1 MTVLTRI
8 KNNQVTDNTIEYQK
22 LKDGTLVGSKFN
34 ANLTL
39 NSNVTILG
47 NLTVANSFAQLNS
60 INTYINDPVVV
71 FNNNYTGSPTYDIG
85 ILVNRNLSSLAPY
98 GSVNAAFVW
107 KEADSAFH
115 GIMTTETGTT
125 TGAINNSGF
134 ANLFIGNITANTTTI
149 RDTTDTTS
157 ATTGVLQVTGG
168 VGIGKNLFVASNIAT
183 TGAGLTTGN
192 TTAYVFNENATTLYM
207 GRSATTVSIG
217 AGSGTTTI
225 NNGLITTGV
234 TTLNSNL
241 VAASGTNSTT
251 NNTGALVVVGGVG
264 IANDVNIGGYIDVDG
279 IGRVHG
285 NLVADSG
292 AVSTNSTTGALVVV
306 GGTGITGAVNIDG
319 VTTVSNTTQSTTAL
333 DGALI
338 VSGGTGI
345 AKNLNVG
352 GNVVITGNLTVNGT
366 QTIIGTTDLAIT
378 DAVINLHTYANLAP
392 LSSNDGKDIG
402 LKFHYYDY
410 QDEHAFLG
418 LSQDLY
424 LEWYD
429 SGREGVGNVFIG
441 NTYGRVK
448 AGEFWAANT
457 TASTDTAT
465 GAVRVEGGV
474 GIKGNING
482 GNAVFKAINNTP
494 IGNATAST
502 ARFTTVVTTDVLTS
516 VGNIVGNS
524 NTASSDI
531 TTGALVLT
539 GTGGA
544 GIGGKVFTGDTIT
557 AYGNIVAAS
566 GTNSTNTTTGA
577 LVVTGGAGIMANLH
591 VGGSSVFNSNQTAG
605 FNTVVKGKTDQT
617 LIWARAGNAYD
628 QVLIGNSAVVA
639 NLVQGA
645 KLHINSTDSM
655 IVPTG
660 TNAQRPSSTGGTDV
674 TGMFRY
680 NTTISALEVYDG
692 AEWDA
697 ITTQFTVIVAEQFNG
712 DDTTTVF
719 NMAGSSSTA
728 ACIVSINGVIQI
740 PTTAY
745 AVGGPGSNVLT
756 FTEAPAT
763 GDVIDVRR
771 LATTSVV
778 TGIASTNG
786 YMQVLVDNNGAYIY
800 SGVASTTPT
809 TQWNTLGAEVN
820 LRANTLAVADNSL
833 TMIDYFLANTYSS
846 AEYTVT
852 STIRNTNIREI
863 AKILAV
869 HNNTTAT
876 ISTYG
881 VICTAGN
888 ALTNFEANIVGGNV
902 RLYANV
908 TNSNTIIR
916 VDSVYQAI

>member
-134 ANLFIGNITANTTTI
+134 ANLFIGNTYANTVTI
-149 RDTTDTTS
+149 RDTVDSTS
-157 ATTGVLQVTGG
+157 ATSGVLQVAGG
-168 VGIGKNLFVASNIAT
+168 VGIAKALFVGGNIILDD
-183 TGAGLTTGN
+183 AGLTTSN
-192 TTAYVFNENATTLYM
+192 TTAYLFNETVTTLNI
-207 GRSATTVSIG
+207 GRSATTVSLG
-217 AGSGTTTI
+217 AGTGTTTI
-225 NNGLITTGV
+225 NNNLGIAGV
-234 TTLNSNL
+234 TTFTGNL
-241 VAASGTNSTT
+241 VGASTTDSSSTSTGSIVTLGGLGVAKNITATSAQITAIGNAAPGTGAFTTLTASGLTTVTNATQSTSASD
-251 NNTGALVVVGGVG
+251 GALVV
-264 IANDVNIGGYIDVDG
+264 
-279 IGRVHG
+279 
-285 NLVADSG
+285 
-292 AVSTNSTTGALVVV
+292 T
-306 GGTGITGAVNIDG
+306 
-319 VTTVSNTTQSTTAL
+319 
-333 DGALI
+333 
-338 VSGGTGI
+338 GGTGI

-352 GNVVITGNLTVNGT
+352 GNVVITGNLTVNGQ

-392 LSSNDGKDIG
+392 LTTNDGKDIG
-402 LKFHYYDY
+402 IKFHYYDY

-429 SGREGVGNVFIG
+429 SGREGVGNVFTG
-441 NTYGRVK
+441 NTYGRIK

-457 TASTDTAT
+457 TAATSSVT
-465 GAVRVEGGV
+465 GALRVAGGAGIAERLYV
-474 GIKGNING
+474 GAGIQSTK
-482 GNAVFKAINNTP
+482 
-494 IGNATAST
+494 IGNVTPET
-502 ARFTTVVTTDVLTS
+502 GVFTTAVTTGVLTS
-516 VGNIVGNS
+516 AGNIVGNS
-524 NTASSDI
+524 NTASSST

-539 GTGGA
+539 GVGGA
-544 GIGGKVFTGDTIT
+544 GIGGKVYTGDTIT
-557 AYGNIVAAS
+557 AGGNIVAVS

-577 LVVTGGAGIMANLH
+577 VVVRGGLGVTAN
-591 VGGSSVFNSNQTAG
+591 VFLGNAVTINSTKTAG
-605 FNTVVKGKTDQT
+605 QDFIVKGRTDET
-617 LIWARAGNAYD
+617 LIWARPGATYD
-628 QVLIGNSAVVA
+628 QVVIGNSAVVA
-639 NLVQGA
+639 NLVTGA
-645 KLHINSTDSM
+645 KLYINSSDSM
-655 IVPTG
+655 IIPVG
-660 TNAQRPSSTGGTDV
+660 TTAQRPSNSGGSDV
-674 TGMFRY
+674 IGMFRF
-680 NTTISALEVYDG
+680 NQTQTALEVYNG
-692 AEWDA
+692 ADWDI
-697 ITTQFTVIVAEQFNG
+697 ITTQFTVITSETFNG
-712 DDTTTVF
+712 NDSTSVF
-719 NMAGSSSTA
+719 TLAGTSTTA
-728 ACIVSINGVIQI
+728 ATVVAINGVLQI

-745 AVGGPGSNVLT
+745 SVSGTTLT

-778 TGIASTNG
+778 TGISSTNG
-786 YMQVLVDNNGAYIY
+786 YMQLTADNNGAYVY
-800 SGVASTTPT
+800 TGSTTTTPT
-809 TQWNTLGAEVN
+809 TQWNTVGAEVN
-820 LRANTLAVADNSL
+820 LRANTLVVADNNL
-833 TMIDYFLANTYSS
+833 TQIDYFLANTYSS

-863 AKILAV
+863 AKILLV

-888 ALTNFEANIVGGNV
+888 SLTNFEANIISGNV
-902 RLYANV
+902 QLYANV
-908 TNSNTIIR
+908 TNSNTIVR

>member
-98 GSVNAAFVW
+98 GAVNAALVW
-107 KEADSAFH
+107 KEADSAFV

-125 TGAINNSGF
+125 TGSINNSGF
-134 ANLFIGNITANTTTI
+134 ANLFIGNTYANTVTI
-149 RDTTDTTS
+149 RDTVDSTS
-157 ATTGVLQVTGG
+157 ATSGVLQVAGG
-168 VGIGKNLFVASNIAT
+168 VGIAKALFVGGNIILDD
-183 TGAGLTTGN
+183 AGLTTSN
-192 TTAYVFNENATTLYM
+192 TTAYLFNETVTTLNM

-217 AGSGTTTI
+217 AGTGSTTI
-225 NNGLITTGV
+225 NNNLNISGV
-234 TTLNSNL
+234 TTFTGNIVGANTTDSASIDTGSIVTLGGL
-241 VAASGTNSTT
+241 GVAKNITATSAQITAIGNATPGTAAFTTLTASG
-251 NNTGALVVVGGVG
+251 L
-264 IANDVNIGGYIDVDG
+264 
-279 IGRVHG
+279 
-285 NLVADSG
+285 
-292 AVSTNSTTGALVVV
+292 
-306 GGTGITGAVNIDG
+306 
-319 VTTVSNTTQSTTAL
+319 TTVTNATQSTTVS
-333 DGALI
+333 DGALVI
-338 VSGGTGI
+338 SGGTGI

-352 GNVVITGNLTVNGT
+352 GNVVITGNLTVNGQ

-429 SGREGVGNVFIG
+429 SGREGVGNVFVG

-457 TASTDTAT
+457 TASTSSIT
-465 GAVRVEGGV
+465 GALRVSGGAGIAERLYV
-474 GIKGNING
+474 GAGIQGTK
-482 GNAVFKAINNTP
+482 
-494 IGNATAST
+494 IGNVTPDT
-502 ARFTTVVTTDVLTS
+502 GVFTTAVTTGVFTS
-516 VGNIVGNS
+516 AGNIVGNS
-524 NTASSDI
+524 STASSDT

-605 FNTVVKGKTDQT
+605 FNTIIKGKTDQT

-745 AVGGPGSNVLT
+745 AVGGPGSDVLT

-800 SGVASTTPT
+800 SGAATTTPT

>member
-1 MTVLTRI
+1 MSILTRI
-8 KNNQVTDNTIEYQK
+8 KNNQVTDNTIEFQK

-98 GSVNAAFVW
+98 GAVNAAFVW

-149 RDTTDTTS
+149 RDN
-157 ATTGVLQVTGG
+157 
-168 VGIGKNLFVASNIAT
+168 K
-183 TGAGLTTGN
+183 
-192 TTAYVFNENATTLYM
+192 
-207 GRSATTVSIG
+207 
-217 AGSGTTTI
+217 GST
-225 NNGLITTGV
+225 
-234 TTLNSNL
+234 
-241 VAASGTNSTT
+241 STT
-251 NNTGALVVVGGVG
+251 NGALVVTGGAG
-264 IANDVNIGGYIDVDG
+264 IGGAVNIGGITKVG
-279 IGRVHG
+279 G
-285 NLVADSG
+285 NLVAHS
-292 AVSTNSTTGALVVV
+292 ATASTSATTGALVVV
-306 GGTGITGAVNIDG
+306 GGAGISGNATIGTDAVILGDAYVQGGDIFTSATTFNLLNATATTVNAFGAATTLNIGNASGTTNIAGVVKNTGNLVAASGTASSNATTGALVVTGGTGISGALNVGGI
-319 VTTVSNTTQSTTAL
+319 TTVLNTTESTTST

-352 GNVVITGNLTVNGT
+352 GNVVITGNLTVNGQ
-366 QTIIGTTDLAIT
+366 QTIIGTTDLAIV

-392 LSSNDGKDIG
+392 LTTNDGKDIG
-402 LKFHYYDY
+402 IKFHYYDY

-429 SGREGVGNVFIG
+429 AGREGVGNVFTG
-441 NTYGRVK
+441 NTYGRIK

-474 GIKGNING
+474 GIKGSING
-482 GNAVFKAINNTP
+482 GNAQFKAINGTI
-494 IGNATAST
+494 IGNITPANATFST
-502 ARFTTVVTTDVLTS
+502 AVTTGVFTS
-516 VGNIVGNS
+516 AGNIVGNS
-524 NTASSDI
+524 TTASSST

-544 GIGGKVFTGDTIT
+544 GIGGKVYTGDTIT
-557 AYGNIVAAS
+557 AGGNIVAAS
-566 GTNSTNTTTGA
+566 GTNSASTTTGA
-577 LVVTGGAGIMANLH
+577 AVVRGGLGVMANVFVGGA
-591 VGGSSVFNSNQTAG
+591 STFNSNQTSG
-605 FNTVVKGKTDQT
+605 FDTVIKGANDAT
-617 LIWARAGNAYD
+617 LLWARSGTTYD
-628 QVLIGNSAVVA
+628 SVVIGNSATTST
-639 NLVQGA
+639 LVTGA
-645 KLHINSTDSM
+645 KLIVNSTASM
-655 IVPTG
+655 IIPVG
-660 TNAQRPSSTGGTDV
+660 TTAQRPSNSGGTDV
-674 TGMFRY
+674 AGMFRF
-680 NTTISALEVYDG
+680 NQTQTALEVYNG
-692 AEWDA
+692 TAWDI
-697 ITTQFTVIVAEQFNG
+697 ITTQFTVITAESFSG

-719 NMAGSSSTA
+719 TLGGSSTTA
-728 ACIVSINGVIQI
+728 ATVIAINGVMQI

-745 AVGGPGSNVLT
+745 SVSGTTLT

-778 TGIASTNG
+778 VGISSTNG
-786 YMQVLVDNNGAYIY
+786 YMQLLATNAQIEFTTGA
-800 SGVASTTPT
+800 SSPTLTTAWIVT
-809 TQWNTLGAEVN
+809 GAEVN
-820 LRANTLAVADNSL
+820 HRTNATVVTDGVPFE
-833 TMIDYFLANTYSS
+833 IEYFDGNLYSS
-846 AEYTVT
+846 AEFTVT
-852 STIRNTNIREI
+852 STIRDTNIREI

-869 HNNTTAT
+869 HNNANAT
-876 ISTYG
+876 ITTFG
-881 VICTAGN
+881 IVNTAGN
-888 ALTNFEANIVGGNV
+888 SLTTFTANIVTGNV
-902 RLYANV
+902 RIYANV
-908 TNSNTIIR
+908 TNPNTVIR
-916 VDSVYQAI
+916 IDSVLQAL